1 MGRIN
6 TMSQKIRRDQES
18 KVSTTESKNRLKK
31 TTEFLKSNRTMFQS
45 SLELIE
51 NKYPNFLMFGVSISE
66 TNLF

>member
-31 TTEFLKSNRTMFQS
+31 TTEFLKIKQD
-45 SLELIE
+45 
-51 NKYPNFLMFGVSISE
+51 YVSK
-66 TNLF
+66 